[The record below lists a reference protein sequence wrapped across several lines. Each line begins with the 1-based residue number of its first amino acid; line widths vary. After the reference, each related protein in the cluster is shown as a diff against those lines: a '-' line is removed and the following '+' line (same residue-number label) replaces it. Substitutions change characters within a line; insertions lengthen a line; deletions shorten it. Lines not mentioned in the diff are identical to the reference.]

1 MRLVPVLMA
10 LAVCVGLWF
19 WIVPASGQQVA
30 ALDAPAAG
38 ADPREEA
45 PPVKVVAFRSQARD
59 VQNAIVLRGRTEA
72 HRLVEVRAETGGLV
86 VSDPLRAGA
95 HVQAGDL
102 LCRLDAGSREAQLAE
117 AQAKLA
123 QAEADAE
130 AADTLASRGLTA
142 ENTAKARR
150 AALEAARAATR
161 AIQLDIE
168 RLEIAAPF
176 SGVLETDSA
185 EIGSLVRTGDVC
197 AEIISLNPIEIVGF
211 VPESEVD
218 ELAVGMPAH
227 ARLVDGR
234 TISGEVAFV
243 SRSADQ
249 TTRTFRVEI
258 EAPNPEQGVRDGM
271 TAEILIPV
279 ASDQAH
285 LAPQAALTLNDGGV
299 LGVRTVV
306 EGGVEGEGAEA
317 KFLPAEILRED
328 EDGIWLTGL
337 PAEVAIIYVGQE
349 FVADGRAL
357 DVTWKD
363 WGDAQ

>member
-30 ALDAPAAG
+30 AADPAAAPASTSVSAG
-38 ADPREEA
+38 QQASPA
-45 PPVKVVAFRSQARD
+45 VKVVAFRSQARD
-59 VQNAIVLRGRTEA
+59 VDNAIVLRGRTQA
-72 HRLVEVRAETGGLV
+72 HRLVEVKAETAGLV
-86 VSDPLRAGA
+86 VSNPLRAGA
-95 HVQAGDL
+95 RVETGDPV
-102 LCRLDAGSREAQLAE
+102 CRLDSGSREAQLAE
-117 AQAKLA
+117 AKARLS

-130 AADTLASRGLTA
+130 AADTLAQRGLTA

-168 RLEIAAPF
+168 RLTIAAPF

-197 AEIISLNPIEIVGF
+197 ATIISLDPIEIVGF
-211 VPESEVD
+211 APESEVD
-218 ELAVGMPAH
+218 LLRAGMPAH
-227 ARLVDGR
+227 ARLVGGR
-234 TISGEVAFV
+234 TISGQVAFV
-243 SRSADQ
+243 SRSADD

-258 EAPNPEQGVRDGM
+258 EAPNPDGEVRDGM

-279 ASDQAH
+279 ASDRAH
-285 LAPQAALTLNDGGV
+285 LVPQAALTLNDAGV
-299 LGVRTVV
+299 LGVRTV
-306 EGGVEGEGAEA
+306 GEDGRA
-317 KFLPAEILRED
+317 KFLGAGILRED
-328 EDGIWLTGL
+328 ARGIWLTGL
-337 PAEVAIIYVGQE
+337 PEEVGVIYVGQE
-349 FVADGRAL
+349 FVADGREL

-363 WGDAQ
+363 WKAAP